1 MILFPYAADLEYTED
16 KRIKFTM
23 KFFNNTSTT
32 DVRLSFPVDDELR
45 RTIEGLFDNVEDYE
59 EKELWK
65 DD

>member
-23 KFFNNTSTT
+23 KFFNKTSTT
-32 DVRLSFPVDDELR
+32 DIKLSFPVDDELR

-59 EKELWK
+59 EQELWK
-65 DD
+65 DE